1 MDKVVYYAE
10 EALKGKLFVSSAIGF
25 VKDSDDFWN
34 DKLDDKTYQ
43 VYIHSLLILRYFTF
57 AYRETNKEVYIDKAK
72 EYLNR
77 YLSRKDK
84 SKYSWHEQSVAGR
97 LNNILHFT
105 GEYYKSEP
113 KPKELNDYLKTHI
126 SFLLND
132 DNYKKN
138 NHGIMMDSALA
149 SSLRL
154 LNDDLLKF
162 KKPIV
167 EKVIVRAREAIL
179 RDFSEKGLH
188 LENSPDYHRLT
199 VKWLLALERKLNVE
213 EATLGD
219 EYVNKL
225 KESEKLDAIIATPN
239 NRYPIMGDSS
249 DGQYKG
255 EKSFD
260 NFIDKTAGRAI
271 FHNKKIRS
279 QLTFIA
285 GYGSKGHKH
294 YDDLSF
300 IFHDGKQAVFN
311 DSGKYN
317 YDKSS
322 RLRNHVISPM
332 AHNSLAIYKENYT
345 ISHKDEIKKK
355 IYIAREEQK
364 ESYNLVQGYN
374 KSYGKNIVLKR
385 TLVFF
390 EDNSIL
396 IYDKFKAEKPITA
409 AVNFNLG
416 IDVLT
421 EKVAKGEFLIKG
433 ENNYFLKSHIGK
445 FTSVQLDDTNFNPC
459 IISNRFNTVE
469 KNNRILFRQKTSKG
483 AFLTTI
489 VPESSELKII
499 KIREDQVTVSYRN
512 QEMVID
518 LG

>member
-1 MDKVVYYAE
+1 
-10 EALKGKLFVSSAIGF
+10 
-25 VKDSDDFWN
+25 
-34 DKLDDKTYQ
+34 
-43 VYIHSLLILRYFTF
+43 
-57 AYRETNKEVYIDKAK
+57 
-72 EYLNR
+72 
-77 YLSRKDK
+77 
-84 SKYSWHEQSVAGR
+84 
-97 LNNILHFT
+97 
-105 GEYYKSEP
+105 
-113 KPKELNDYLKTHI
+113 
-126 SFLLND
+126 
-132 DNYKKN
+132 
-138 NHGIMMDSALA
+138 
-149 SSLRL
+149 
-154 LNDDLLKF
+154 
-162 KKPIV
+162 
-167 EKVIVRAREAIL
+167 
-179 RDFSEKGLH
+179 
-188 LENSPDYHRLT
+188 
-199 VKWLLALERKLNVE
+199 
-213 EATLGD
+213 
-219 EYVNKL
+219 
-225 KESEKLDAIIATPN
+225 
-239 NRYPIMGDSS
+239 
-249 DGQYKG
+249 
-255 EKSFD
+255 
-260 NFIDKTAGRAI
+260 
-271 FHNKKIRS
+271 
-279 QLTFIA
+279 
-285 GYGSKGHKH
+285 
-294 YDDLSF
+294 
-300 IFHDGKQAVFN
+300 
-311 DSGKYN
+311 
-317 YDKSS
+317 
-322 RLRNHVISPM
+322 M
-332 AHNSLAIYKENYT
+332 ANNSLTIYKENYN